1 MTRIMT
7 LLSSLGLIVPFVLL
21 WCSPWLPPDAP
32 PAKLR
37 ISLRQLLV
45 IIAVTAWFLAGARAV
60 VLEVMRPPT
69 LSWR

>member
-21 WCSPWLPPDAP
+21 WFSPWLPPDAP

-37 ISLRQLLV
+37 ISLRQLMV
-45 IIAVTAWFLAGARAV
+45 IIAVAAWFLAGARAV
-60 VLEVMRPPT
+60 VLEILQPPAI
-69 LSWR
+69 SWR